1 MDIFTWQDDADT
13 TLMLAIWRMSAH
25 AWRVHHLDAADI
37 LTFLLSH
44 LGCGVC
50 GAKAYH
56 SHLLAHVSKTWRQHR
71 ICNRPALK
79 QSFAETK
86 IVRKI
91 NLASRLATLC
101 RTGSPPWSAGSGQC
115 RDRPEYRCPGKDSPK
130 LVQVG
135 SYLGQEVPTRVDDD
149 CLNLI

>member
-13 TLMLAIWRMSAH
+13 TLMFAIWRMSAH
-25 AWRVHHLDAADI
+25 AWI
-37 LTFLLSH
+37 SSP
-44 LGCGVC
+44 LGCSSYFCIFNVTPWLWCLWCQSLPQSPPGPR
-50 GAKAYH
+50 
-56 SHLLAHVSKTWRQHR
+56 LQDLA
-71 ICNRPALK
+71 PAQDL
-79 QSFAETK
+79 QQAGFAETK

-101 RTGSPPWSAGSGQC
+101 RTESPPWLAGSGQC